1 MSNMF
6 PCNSITPQE
15 AVDVMADLSWPMRS
29 KFLTVMLGYVG
40 QGKTVG
46 ARLASEK
53 ISENLGLTL
62 VNMRDLNRAPKDS
75 EFVYWEI
82 NCSTSDRSDFQI
94 PWIEDGSYDLVVLQ
108 TFRLLAENPNTH
120 GMIVFD
126 EVAKNPEL
134 APIFAEIA
142 RERRFGTKFKLP
154 DNIMVVGTGNRA
166 TDNASSFD
174 LPEDLRNRAMILDVE
189 STSDSFLDHEGGS
202 LDTTLA
208 AAIRFMGGTSDKQL
222 IFHYGHKTEP
232 SSSTQK
238 CTFRSMSCFSD
249 TIKLKA
255 WDWQKPNHRHAG
267 AGLIG
272 AGAFTTIAASQ
283 GFANQLMVVNE
294 YFSDPEANRREIENV
309 FVMNDL
315 GVDNLFDFKYAL
327 MVSFLNKIKKDRN
340 NFETACKYLEIINDG
355 DLYRSF
361 LECAKQVDESFA
373 KTSRYASNRAA
384 DIRKAN

>member
-1 MSNMF
+1 MSKMF
-6 PCNSITPQE
+6 PSASITPQE
-15 AVDVMADLSWPMRS
+15 AVEVMADLSWPMRS

-53 ISENLGLTL
+53 ISENLGRTL
-62 VNMRDLNRAPKDS
+62 VNMRDLSRAPNDD

-82 NCSTSDRSDFQI
+82 NCATSDRSDFQI
-94 PWIEDGSYDLVVLQ
+94 PWIEEGSYDLMVLQ
-108 TFRLLAENPNTH
+108 TFRLLAENPDAH

-126 EVAKNPEL
+126 EIAKNPEL

-142 RERRFGTKFKLP
+142 RERRFGTTFKLP

-166 TDNASSFD
+166 TDNASSFE

-189 STSDSFLDHEGGS
+189 SDANSFLDHEGDT
-202 LDTTLA
+202 LDPTLV
-208 AAIRFMGGTSDKQL
+208 AAIKLMAGTAENKL
-222 IFHYGHKTEP
+222 IFDYGNRTEP
-232 SSSTQK
+232 SASTQN
-238 CTFRSMSCFSD
+238 CTFRSMSCFND
-249 TIKLKA
+249 VIKLDT
-255 WDWQKPNHRHAG
+255 WDWHKPHHRHAG
-267 AGLIG
+267 GGLIG
-272 AGAFTTIAASQ
+272 SGAFTTIAASQ
-283 GFANQLMVVNE
+283 GFGNQLLMVNA
-294 YFSDPEANRREIENV
+294 YFDDPEANKAEIRSV
-309 FVMNDL
+309 FVHNSL
-315 GVDNLFDFKYAL
+315 GVENLFDFKYAL
-327 MVSFLNKIKKDRN
+327 MVGFLNKIKKDAN
-340 NFETACKYLEIINDG
+340 NFETACKYLDIINDG

>member
-1 MSNMF
+1 MSKMF
-6 PCNSITPQE
+6 PSASITPQE
-15 AVDVMADLSWPMRS
+15 AVEVMADLSWPMRS

-53 ISENLGLTL
+53 ISENLGRTL
-62 VNMRDLNRAPKDS
+62 VNMRDLSRAPNDD

-82 NCSTSDRSDFQI
+82 NCATSDRSDFQI
-94 PWIEDGSYDLVVLQ
+94 PWIEDGSYDLMVLQ
-108 TFRLLAENPNTH
+108 TFRILAENPDAH

-126 EVAKNPEL
+126 EIAKNPEL

-142 RERRFGTKFKLP
+142 RERRFGTTFKLP

-166 TDNASSFD
+166 TDNASSFE

-189 STSDSFLDHEGGS
+189 SDANSFLDHEGDT
-202 LDTTLA
+202 LDPTLV
-208 AAIRFMGGTSDKQL
+208 AAIKLMAGTAENKL
-222 IFHYGHKTEP
+222 IFDYGNRTEP
-232 SSSTQK
+232 SASTQN
-238 CTFRSMSCFSD
+238 CTFRSMSCFND
-249 TIKLKA
+249 VIKLDT
-255 WDWQKPNHRHAG
+255 WDWHKPHHRHAG
-267 AGLIG
+267 GGLIG
-272 AGAFTTIAASQ
+272 SGAFTTIAASQ
-283 GFANQLMVVNE
+283 GFGNQLLMVNA
-294 YFSDPEANRREIENV
+294 YFDDPEANKAEIRSV
-309 FVMNDL
+309 FVHNSL
-315 GVDNLFDFKYAL
+315 GVENLFDFKYAL
-327 MVSFLNKIKKDRN
+327 MVGFLNKIKKDAN
-340 NFETACKYLEIINDG
+340 NFETACKYLDIINDG

>member
-189 STSDSFLDHEGGS
+189 STSDSFLEHEGDT
-202 LDTTLA
+202 LDSTLV
-208 AAIRFMGGTSDKQL
+208 AAIKLMAGTAENKL
-222 IFHYGHKTEP
+222 IFDYGNRTEP
-232 SSSTQK
+232 SASTQN
-238 CTFRSMSCFSD
+238 CTFRSMSCFNNV
-249 TIKLKA
+249 IKLDT
-255 WDWQKPNHRHAG
+255 WDWHKPHHRHAG
-267 AGLIG
+267 GGLIG
-272 AGAFTTIAASQ
+272 SGAFTTVAASQ
-283 GFANQLMVVNE
+283 GFGDKLLMVNA
-294 YFSDPEANRREIENV
+294 YFDDPEANKSEIESV
-309 FVMNDL
+309 FVHNSL
-315 GVDNLFDFKYAL
+315 GVENLFDFKYAL
-327 MVSFLNKIKKDRN
+327 MVSFLNKTKKDAN
-340 NFETACKYLEIINDG
+340 NFETACKYLDIINDG

>member
-189 STSDSFLDHEGGS
+189 STSDSFLEHEGDT
-202 LDTTLA
+202 LDSTLV
-208 AAIRFMGGTSDKQL
+208 AAIKLMAGTAENKL
-222 IFHYGHKTEP
+222 IFDYGNKTEP
-232 SSSTQK
+232 SASTQN
-238 CTFRSMSCFSD
+238 CTFRSMSCFND
-249 TIKLKA
+249 VIKLDT
-255 WDWQKPNHRHAG
+255 WDWHKPHHRHAG
-267 AGLIG
+267 GGLIG
-272 AGAFTTIAASQ
+272 SGAFTTVAASQ
-283 GFANQLMVVNE
+283 GFGDKLLMVNA
-294 YFSDPEANRREIENV
+294 YFDDPEANKSEIESV
-309 FVMNDL
+309 FVHNSL
-315 GVDNLFDFKYAL
+315 GVENLFDFKYAL
-327 MVSFLNKIKKDRN
+327 MVSFLNKIKKDAS
-340 NFETACKYLEIINDG
+340 NFDRACKYLHIINDG

>member
-29 KFLTVMLGYVG
+29 KFLTVMLGFVG

-46 ARLASEK
+46 ARIASEK

-62 VNMRDLNRAPKDS
+62 VNMRDLNRAPKDT

-82 NCSTSDRSDFQI
+82 NCSTADRSDFQI

-108 TFRLLAENPNTH
+108 TFRLLAENPNAH

-126 EVAKNPEL
+126 EIAKNPEL

-189 STSDSFLDHEGGS
+189 STSDSFLEHEGDT
-202 LDTTLA
+202 LDSTLV
-208 AAIRFMGGTSDKQL
+208 AAIKLMGGVSENKL
-222 IFHYGHKTEP
+222 IFDYGGKAEP
-232 SSSTQK
+232 SAYTQK
-238 CTFRSMSCFSD
+238 CTFRSMSCFND
-249 TIKLKA
+249 VIKLDT
-255 WDWQKPNHRHAG
+255 WDWQEVHHRHAG

-272 AGAFTTIAASQ
+272 HGAFTTIAASQ
-283 GFANQLMVVNE
+283 GFGETLVFVNQ
-294 YFSDPEANRREIENV
+294 YFDDPEANKNEIESV
-309 FVMNDL
+309 FVKNSL
-315 GVDNLFDFKYAL
+315 GMENLFDFKYAL
-327 MVSFLNKIKKDRN
+327 MVSFLNKIKKDAG
-340 NFETACKYLEIINDG
+340 NFDRACKYLHIINDG

-361 LECAKQVDESFA
+361 LECAKRIDESFA
-373 KTSRYASNRAA
+373 TTTQYASSRAA